1 MVRKSEQ
8 EIMKRG
14 LNLRSSA
21 LRYFKKHSSSDE
33 QVKWAYC
40 NEIIRYAPNR
50 RPVAGNCFASS
61 TNGAACRLVC
71 PGL

>member
-33 QVKWAYC
+33 QVKWAVKC
-40 NEIIRYAPNR
+40 VPQPGVLWQGTVLQVVQTE
-50 RPVAGNCFASS
+50 RPVA
-61 TNGAACRLVC
+61 
-71 PGL
+71 